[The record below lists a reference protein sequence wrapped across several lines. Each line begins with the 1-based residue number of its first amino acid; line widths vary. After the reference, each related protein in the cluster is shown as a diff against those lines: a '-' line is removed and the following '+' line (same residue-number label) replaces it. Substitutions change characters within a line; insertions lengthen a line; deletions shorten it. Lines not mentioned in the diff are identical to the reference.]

1 MAIDR
6 EAYASV
12 ADRIERELRAIGAW
26 RAPEDDPGPPQGAFG
41 GPYQSAT
48 EWIQFTL
55 LPRVRAIAGGTA
67 EPPEHSDAGVMAIRE
82 FDGYDAADPLVGA
95 VLDLDKIVNN
105 R

>member
-6 EAYASV
+6 TEYAAT
-12 ADRIERELRAIGAW
+12 ADRIEHELRALGAW
-26 RAPEDDPGPPQGAFG
+26 RPAADDPGAPEGAFG

-55 LPRVRAIAGGTA
+55 LPRVRAIANGTA
-67 EPPEHSDAGVMAIRE
+67 EPPAHSDAGVMAIRE
-82 FDGYDAADPLVGA
+82 FDGYTPADPLVDA
-95 VLDLDKIVNN
+95 LLELDKIVNN